1 VSEVEAEL
9 EELMTRPDGPFVAKL
24 PREPGRRESR
34 YMHLFSGEA
43 PPPAAGDA
51 GAANSPANVAAGS
64 LAGRVAA
71 LEAEVTRLRHEIDAL
86 KNRS

>member
-1 VSEVEAEL
+1 L
-9 EELMTRPDGPFVAKL
+9 
-24 PREPGRRESR
+24 
-34 YMHLFSGEA
+34 
-43 PPPAAGDA
+43 
-51 GAANSPANVAAGS
+51 PANVAVGS